1 MVTIKMNASGK
12 TIDLKTDAHS
22 VVIEMKNPAD
32 HTTGPVEIAMR
43 PETARTLAANL
54 IEMAEQCEA
63 RRV

>member
-12 TIDLKTDAHS
+12 TIDLRTDAQS
-22 VVIEMKNPAD
+22 VVMAAVDPSD
-32 HTTGPVEIAMR
+32 HTASTIEIAMR

-54 IEMAEQCEA
+54 IELAKQCEA